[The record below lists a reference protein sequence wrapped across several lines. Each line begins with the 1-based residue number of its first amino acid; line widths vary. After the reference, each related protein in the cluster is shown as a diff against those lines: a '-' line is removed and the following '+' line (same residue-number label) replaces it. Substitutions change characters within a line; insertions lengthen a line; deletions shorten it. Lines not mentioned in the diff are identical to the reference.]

1 MNKVLGYKCGDP
13 DKPRILLLAPS
24 GVAAINISGT
34 TINVGSKLYPLND
47 QQRAALRNKL
57 SEVRLIIIDEISMVS
72 SVLFYQVNQQ
82 LNEIFGYSGNEPFAG
97 LPVIV
102 CGGFLQL
109 PPVKGL
115 PVYSSAASIKGF
127 IALDLWRK
135 FQMVELTEV
144 MRQRGDFEFI
154 SLLNKI
160 REGEIDDHV
169 ENTLKSPFLKEKSF
183 PQLVGSMFAENK
195 PVKEH
200 NETQLNTLDTQL
212 ILVDATDEIP
222 KDIVLSQSQID
233 AIKQRKM
240 SETGNLESQLK
251 LKIGAQVMLTSNLD
265 IDDRLVN
272 GLVGTVKQIK
282 YKNNEV
288 SVVHVKFNDNNA
300 GREAMQS
307 DVTAQQHNWV
317 PIKKHQALFGLRKN
331 KQQPSVKRTQ
341 FPLTM
346 SWA

>member
-1 MNKVLGYKCGDP
+1 MGYKGGDAN
-13 DKPRILLLAPS
+13 KPRILLPAPT
-24 GVAAINISGT
+24 GVAAININGT
-34 TINVGSKLYPLND
+34 TIHSGLGINVGSKLYPLND

-72 SVLFYQVNQQ
+72 SVLFYQVNQR

-102 CGGFLQL
+102 CGGFFQL

-169 ENTLKSPFLKEKSF
+169 ENTLKSCFLKENIF
-183 PQLVGSMFAENK
+183 PQHVVHMFAENK
-195 PVKEH
+195 TAKKH
-200 NETQLNTLDTQL
+200 NETQLNTLDIQL
-212 ILVDATDEIP
+212 ILTDATDEIP
-222 KDIVLSQSQID
+222 KGTVLSQSQIY

-251 LKIGAQVMLTSNLD
+251 LNIGAQVMLTSNLD

-288 SVVHVKFNDNNA
+288 SIVYVKFNDNNA

-307 DVTAQQHNWV
+307 DVTA
-317 PIKKHQALFGLRKN
+317 
-331 KQQPSVKRTQ
+331 
-341 FPLTM
+341 
-346 SWA
+346 